1 MEDFGIPLNQLLMS
15 SNGTTALGC
24 SRCPDL
30 KPCGGLSISA
40 PIYNCHVFCQCSSDQ
55 ERAKCAL
62 VCRSG
67 RPTDYV
73 RLCREVKGWTLDNV
87 SRAPKASIKPLPLHV
102 PVIDTRSRRS
112 EPPLGNAFAVRLH
125 RLYNN
130 RTGQP
135 RSETARQL
143 KERYI
148 LPANSMLVIDGV
160 ATDQPLEN
168 YWGRA
173 RDQGIIDYIVS
184 LQPSLV
190 TVPNFSLIADVPRY
204 NDLYNIKRQAIA
216 WHELA
221 GR

>member
-1 MEDFGIPLNQLLMS
+1 
-15 SNGTTALGC
+15 
-24 SRCPDL
+24 
-30 KPCGGLSISA
+30 
-40 PIYNCHVFCQCSSDQ
+40 
-55 ERAKCAL
+55 
-62 VCRSG
+62 
-67 RPTDYV
+67 
-73 RLCREVKGWTLDNV
+73 
-87 SRAPKASIKPLPLHV
+87 
-102 PVIDTRSRRS
+102 
-112 EPPLGNAFAVRLH
+112 
-125 RLYNN
+125 
-130 RTGQP
+130 
-135 RSETARQL
+135 
-143 KERYI
+143 
-148 LPANSMLVIDGV
+148 MLVIDGV